1 MKINNKIGGVAQKI
15 TSTVFFLV
23 TFIFLLYL
31 YGTLKYLPFFLV
43 AMVVILPVAVNFF
56 LNLFACKFNA
66 EMPQKAVFDEET
78 KKIKKVLFSIAYFFK
93 RVGYACKTLYNKIHK
108 VLQLVFVAL
117 AFVGVQIL
125 FGFMMP
131 KFTSSPN
138 YQGLSFLQPIIFAI
152 LFVGAIIV
160 DKWIKHSEA
169 ENERTNA
176 FFHNM
181 RVSFYLTKLSLLLLI
196 FVTTIKLL
204 DFYDL
209 QKYLYYAII
218 GIFYY
223 ASVFIL
229 ISIVVSLLK
238 KEIVKKPKLIVLLP
252 FAGKDKNDL
261 SVLSFLENNTGIT
274 MRGLWSMKLIKQIV
288 PYTIISVAAL
298 FWLSTGIV
306 QIEANQ
312 EAVVYRLGVLQEETL
327 KPGLHFTLP
336 APFDKIEYYNTENIN
351 KVVIGYESKVESD
364 NLWTMS
370 HGSNEHKL
378 LLGNGNELVS
388 INLRI
393 EYKIRD
399 LTTYVSVS
407 KSPDSMISAHA
418 YNLITERVIQTDLK
432 TLLAVDRDA
441 FASTFK
447 KDLDAVLDEND
458 VGVEVVRVSMESI
471 HPPLDIAEYYQ
482 KVISAEIQAEEIV
495 RRAQTAA
502 TVTKTSADAE
512 YKAII
517 NSVTA
522 EKNTAIANATSSVS
536 EFMAS
541 VAANESNSESYH
553 YYKYLDALTKAYG
566 QNNLIL
572 VGDGVDSSKI
582 YFGNFVGNNISNPG
596 TTNDTEVV
604 Y

>member
-1 MKINNKIGGVAQKI
+1 MKINNKIGGIAQKLI
-15 TSTVFFLV
+15 STAFFLV

-31 YGTLKYLPFFLV
+31 YSTMKYLPFFFASLII
-43 AMVVILPVAVNFF
+43 ILPVAINFF
-56 LNLFACKFNA
+56 LQLFACKINSEA
-66 EMPQKAVFDEET
+66 PIKADLDEET
-78 KKIKKVLFSIAYFFK
+78 KKFKKFLFAIKYAFK
-93 RVGYACKTLYNKIHK
+93 RFAYAFTVLYNKIHK
-108 VLQLVFVAL
+108 VLQIVFVAL
-117 AFVGVQIL
+117 TFIGIQLL
-125 FGFMMP
+125 FGFMIP

-138 YQGLSFLQPIIFAI
+138 YQPLSFIQPIIFAL
-152 LFVGAIIV
+152 LFVAAIII

-169 ENERTNA
+169 NTERTEA

-181 RVSFYLTKLSLLLLI
+181 RVAFYLAKLSLLLLT

-204 DFYDL
+204 ELYDL
-209 QKYLYYAII
+209 QKYLHYTLI

-223 ASVFIL
+223 VSVFI
-229 ISIVVSLLK
+229 IVSIVVSFLK
-238 KEIVKKPKLIVLLP
+238 KEILNKPKIIVLLP

-274 MRGLWSMKLIKQIV
+274 MRGLWSMKLIKQII

-298 FWLSTGIV
+298 FWISTGIV
-306 QIEANQ
+306 QVEANQ
-312 EAVVYRLGVLQEETL
+312 EAVVYRLGVLQENTL

-336 APFDKIEYYNTENIN
+336 APFDKVEYYNTQNIN
-351 KVVIGYESKVESD
+351 KVIIGYEPKVESD

-388 INLRI
+388 INLRV
-393 EYKIRD
+393 EYKIKD
-399 LTTYVSVS
+399 LTTYVKIS
-407 KSPDSMISAHA
+407 KFPDSMISAYA

-447 KDLDAVLDEND
+447 KDLDAVLNKND
-458 VGVEVVRVSMESI
+458 VGVEVVSVSMESI

-495 RRAQTAA
+495 RRAETAA
-502 TVTKTSADAE
+502 AVKKTTAEAE
-512 YKAII
+512 YDVII
-517 NSVTA
+517 NSVNA
-522 EKNTAIANATSSVS
+522 EKNTAISNATSSVS

-541 VAANESNSESYH
+541 VAANESNSEAYH
-553 YYKYLDALTKAYG
+553 YYKYLNALTTAYG
-566 QNNLIL
+566 KNNLIL
-572 VGDGVDSSKI
+572 VGDGVDSSKL
-582 YFGNFVGNNISNPG
+582 YFGNFANGAVISNTG
-596 TTNDTEVV
+596 T
-604 Y
+604 

>member
-407 KSPDSMISAHA
+407 KSPYSIISAHA

>member
-31 YGTLKYLPFFLV
+31 YATMKYLPFFLT
-43 AMVVILPVAVNFF
+43 AMIVILPVAVNFF
-56 LNLFACKFNA
+56 LNLFACKFNLH
-66 EMPQKAVFDEET
+66 MPQKAVFEEET
-78 KKIKKVLFSIAYFFK
+78 KKLKKFLSSIGYFFK
-93 RVGYACKTLYNKIHK
+93 RFVYTLAALYNKIHK
-108 VLQLVFVAL
+108 VLQLIFVAL
-117 AFVGVQIL
+117 AFIGIQVL

-152 LFVGAIIV
+152 LFVGAIII

-169 ENERTNA
+169 ENERTDA

-196 FVTTIKLL
+196 FVTAIKLL

-229 ISIVVSLLK
+229 ISIVVALLK
-238 KEIVKKPKLIVLLP
+238 KEILKKPKLIVLLP

-274 MRGLWSMKLIKQIV
+274 MRGLWSMRLIKQIV

-298 FWLSTGIV
+298 FWVSTGIV
-306 QIEANQ
+306 QVEANQ

-336 APFDKIEYYNTENIN
+336 APFDKVEYYNTENIN
-351 KVVIGYESKVESD
+351 KVIIGYEPKVESD

-399 LTTYVSVS
+399 LITYVSVS

-447 KDLDAVLDEND
+447 KDLDDVLNKND
-458 VGVEVVRVSMESI
+458 VGVEVVSVSMESI

-482 KVISAEIQAEEIV
+482 KVISAEIEAEEIV

-502 TVTKTSADAE
+502 TVKKTTADAD
-512 YKAII
+512 YKVII
-517 NSVTA
+517 NSVNA

-572 VGDGVDSSKI
+572 IGDGVDSSKI
-582 YFGNFVGNNISNPG
+582 YFGNFNGNNISNSG